1 MNANP
6 GPGAYASKERKIVP
20 KVHDKMHNSF
30 TTKVSLF
37 FIYSYLRNFEIAESA
52 LNLQFHIWQ
61 FEFVVLMHLLI
72 YIQIQRFCPTA
83 PGSGLVTGP
92 TYQKDPDP
100 GHYYS
105 EKKWNDLKYLDK
117 TIQKYKSKEHKDLAV
132 VPHGKAPSIPTKKLA
147 ATAYTHKGFDKV
159 GPAGYNPKVPT
170 VKS

>member
-1 MNANP
+1 MIKVYEKFGSIVLGIVQTYSFIFAN
-6 GPGAYASKERKIVP
+6 
-20 KVHDKMHNSF
+20 
-30 TTKVSLF
+30 
-37 FIYSYLRNFEIAESA
+37 
-52 LNLQFHIWQ
+52 LNLWFLMR
-61 FEFVVLMHLLI
+61 FVNL
-72 YIQIQRFCPTA
+72 YQIQRFCPTA

-117 TIQKYKSKEHKDLAV
+117 TIQKYRSKEHKDLAV

-170 VKS
+170 VKQ